1 MVLELKGVHG
11 STEKRGLHVVVQ
23 AEPDQILGSSPQDIT
38 YKAPSMISERKIN
51 FELVRSAC
59 DECEYLIVMV
69 TDDMTEDKTAVVPLP
84 WHMLRLS
91 RTALRARVCHDNK
104 FATYSIRSQLNIES
118 PRMASHK
125 YVHN

>member
-1 MVLELKGVHG
+1 
-11 STEKRGLHVVVQ
+11 
-23 AEPDQILGSSPQDIT
+23 
-38 YKAPSMISERKIN
+38 MISERKIN